1 MSIPVLRTL
10 VFAHVPDLHLRCVL
24 AVECVDTKTSCLV
37 TVSADNVT
45 LACFTSQALTCRRPR
60 TAKRHQAAGEA
71 DGDSD
76 GDAGREGQP
85 RSSLGAAG
93 GADRD
98 REASGKTFDFER
110 ILEDFVL
117 LTFLARPAIAAY
129 GHFPSAC

>member
-1 MSIPVLRTL
+1 MPPPPV
-10 VFAHVPDLHLRCVL
+10 
-24 AVECVDTKTSCLV
+24 
-37 TVSADNVT
+37 
-45 LACFTSQALTCRRPR
+45 
-60 TAKRHQAAGEA
+60 AKRDPAGEA

-129 GHFPSAC
+129 SQLPYYLLGSWAAHSTTASKPRLWRFFPTASSRAATCAVPD